1 MRVLVAVSAVAA
13 VLVLAGC
20 AGPSPAPAPER
31 TAVPVDPGQA
41 ARTAEAAGDYG
52 TAARAWQALAAA
64 TGSPDR
70 EAYQL
75 RAAAAWQAAGD
86 ATSSQ
91 AVLAQTDVATLGD
104 ALIARK
110 QILLARLAFG
120 RDDPVAAAAALAPTR
135 AFDLAP
141 ELAAERDGL
150 LQQLPGTALAAM
162 PAAGGDFVAVLL
174 PYGGDL
180 DAAAQAITAGLVAA
194 RLTAPSGP
202 PLRFYASGDDAVA
215 SYRQAVADGAAVVI
229 GPLQKAEVRA
239 LSAAP
244 LARPTL
250 ALNNPGHSSGQIN
263 LYRLSL
269 DPADEAAA
277 GARWLTAA
285 GYRRVAML
293 YVDDA
298 WGRRL
303 RNLYRQ
309 ALQAQGGELVGAVPF
324 DAGDTDFAPALRG
337 LFAERLAAAQ
347 EAAPAVAGPQAL
359 IVVAAGADARQIMPQ
374 LAYVGLF
381 DLPVLGTSRLWSGT
395 ANRTADADL
404 DGLVFCDSPWALARH
419 GAAGNDGA
427 LAGAGPVWPQLER
440 SPPRLVALG
449 ADAYTLGHL
458 LWQGRPVDALAD
470 GLTGALA
477 MDIDGTLR
485 RRVLDCARFSGGAPV
500 LLTPGSRP

>member
-1 MRVLVAVSAVAA
+1 VAK
-13 VLVLAGC
+13 
-20 AGPSPAPAPER
+20 
-31 TAVPVDPGQA
+31 
-41 ARTAEAAGDYG
+41 
-52 TAARAWQALAAA
+52 
-64 TGSPDR
+64 
-70 EAYQL
+70 
-75 RAAAAWQAAGD
+75 
-86 ATSSQ
+86 
-91 AVLAQTDVATLGD
+91 LGD

-135 AFDLAP
+135 ALDLAP

-150 LQQLPGTALAAM
+150 LRQLPGTALAAM

-174 PYGGDL
+174 PYGGEL
-180 DAAAQAITAGLVAA
+180 DVAAQAITAGLVAA
-194 RLTAPSGP
+194 RLADPSGP
-202 PLRFYASGDDAVA
+202 PLRFYASGDDAVS

-239 LSAAP
+239 LAAAP

-250 ALNNPGHSSGQIN
+250 ALNNPGHTSGQIN

-269 DPADEAAA
+269 DPADEAVA
-277 GARWLTAA
+277 GARWLTGA

-303 RNLYRQ
+303 RNLYRR

-324 DAGDTDFAPALRG
+324 DAGDTDFVPALRG
-337 LFAERLAAAQ
+337 LFAERLAAARGAD
-347 EAAPAVAGPQAL
+347 AAAGGPQAL
-359 IVVAAGADARQIMPQ
+359 IVVAAGADARQIVPQ

-381 DLPVLGTSRLWSGT
+381 DLPVLGTSRLWGGT
-395 ANRTADADL
+395 INRAADADL
-404 DGLVFCDSPWALARH
+404 DGLVFCDSPWALARRS
-419 GAAGNDGA
+419 AAGTDGV
-427 LAGAGPVWPQLER
+427 LAGAGQIWPQLER

-449 ADAYTLGHL
+449 ADAYALGRL

-485 RRVLDCARFSGGAPV
+485 RQVLDCARFSGGAPV
-500 LLTPGSRP
+500 LLTAGSRP